1 MKVERSA
8 KAANGGAEIRKKPK
22 PVMAALNHFNQVG
35 ALFNISTLEV
45 LLNISIRQTTNTSH
59 TMLETSVI
67 REDI

>member
-1 MKVERSA
+1 
-8 KAANGGAEIRKKPK
+8 
-22 PVMAALNHFNQVG
+22 MAALNHFNQVG